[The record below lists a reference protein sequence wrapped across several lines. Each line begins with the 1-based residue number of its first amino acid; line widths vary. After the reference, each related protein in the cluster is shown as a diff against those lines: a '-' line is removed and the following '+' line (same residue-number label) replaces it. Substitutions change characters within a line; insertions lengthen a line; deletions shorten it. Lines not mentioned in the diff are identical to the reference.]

1 MSNEVYEPWMFPNLS
16 GPVRLAF
23 DAMHISAGA
32 LTIRMHEVGGARRPA
47 ELIFPDLPLVVKMVN
62 ESHRLGSMER
72 LPKARE
78 GCFYLV
84 RDSELLESFN
94 KDSLGIYSADPLKHL
109 AIVTDEWID
118 LVVAQLPQLRWTANT

>member
-1 MSNEVYEPWMFPNLS
+1 
-16 GPVRLAF
+16 
-23 DAMHISAGA
+23 
-32 LTIRMHEVGGARRPA
+32 
-47 ELIFPDLPLVVKMVN
+47 
-62 ESHRLGSMER
+62 MER